1 MENIIEVIHLGRDY
15 EVAEKG
21 KGSYLF
27 SRIHKTIKA
36 VEDISFTIKPGELV
50 GFIGPNGA
58 GKSTTIKMMTGI
70 LMPTSGKITVLGKEP
85 YKFRKEN
92 ASHIGVVF
100 GQRSQLWWDLPVVDT
115 FALFKKIYKIPES
128 VFQSNLNKYTEIL
141 GITEFINQPVRQ
153 LSLGQRMRAE
163 LCAALL
169 HNPRIL
175 FLDEPTIGLDI
186 VVKKQIR
193 EMIKLINQTNNTTVI
208 LTTHDLKDIED
219 VCDRMILIN
228 SGRIIVDDSIEKVK
242 NEFGGVHNVEFFT
255 TCRFNKDVFI
265 PEVVRWEQFENSFK
279 AYFKTTDISAAA
291 IIQEVLK
298 VYKVEDIKINDPTI
312 EDVVAELY
320 EKRTIGVESGF

>member
-1 MENIIEVIHLGRDY
+1 MENQRNIIEVKNLCRNY

-21 KGSYLF
+21 KHSYFLK
-27 SRIHKTIKA
+27 RQHRTIKA
-36 VEDISFTIKPGELV
+36 VDNISFSIKPGELV

-70 LMPTSGKITVLGKEP
+70 LMPTSGTISVLGKEP

-92 ASHIGVVF
+92 AARIGVVF
-100 GQRSQLWWDLPVVDT
+100 GQRSQLWWDLPVIDSYV
-115 FALFKKIYKIPES
+115 LFKKIYKISDE
-128 VFQSNLNKYTEIL
+128 QYERNLRKYTEIL
-141 GITEFINQPVRQ
+141 DIQGFINQPVRQ

-169 HNPRIL
+169 HEPEIL

-219 VCDRMILIN
+219 VCDRIILIN
-228 SGRIIVDDSIEKVK
+228 SGKVVIDDEINNVK
-242 NEFGGVHNVEFFT
+242 SEFDGMHSVEFLTSQEFQ
-255 TCRFNKDVFI
+255 NDVSI
-265 PEVVRWEQFENSFK
+265 SEVIKWEKLENGFK
-279 AYFKTTDISAAA
+279 AYFKTTDLHVAT

-298 VYKVEDIKINDPTI
+298 KYVVEDIKIINPTI
-312 EDVVAELY
+312 EDIIAELY
-320 EKRTIGVESGF
+320 VANEV